1 MTMESRRDFFKTAT
15 VGALGTAGVLAGVS
29 STAEARPARAKHDL
43 IIVGAGC
50 GGLVCAVRAAQLGL
64 KPLLLEKMDMPLA
77 TPFTRLG
84 SSWASTRHSRRPP
97 VPPTTP
103 MKRSSTT

>member
-43 IIVGAGC
+43 DHC
-50 GGLVCAVRAAQLGL
+50 GRRLRRPRVRR
-64 KPLLLEKMDMPLA
+64 PWP
-77 TPFTRLG
+77 R
-84 SSWASTRHSRRPP
+84 SWA
-97 VPPTTP
+97 
-103 MKRSSTT
+103 

>member
-29 STAEARPARAKHDL
+29 ATAEARPARAKYDL

-64 KPLLLEKMDMPLA
+64 KPVLLE
-77 TPFTRLG
+77 
-84 SSWASTRHSRRPP
+84 
-97 VPPTTP
+97 
-103 MKRSSTT
+103 

>member
-29 STAEARPARAKHDL
+29 ATAEARPARAKYDL

-64 KPLLLEKMDMPLA
+64 KPLLLEKMDMPFGN
-77 TPFTRLG
+77 TI
-84 SSWASTRHSRRPP
+84 
-97 VPPTTP
+97 
-103 MKRSSTT
+103 